1 MEIINYFERER
12 KGEKTNTA
20 SIRQHNLEG
29 YLQGK
34 SGSLRHSVPLF
45 PLPAE
50 TVMFGS
56 SPWPVLAYIYIY
68 EVSCAVTVDAVWS
81 IQSTSKRGVCKLF
94 LRNHS
99 CVQICNLTESKQG
112 GGGGQQLHR
121 SEHWRHICSVMTKGT
136 HSSALSPT
144 HKPTSS

>member
-112 GGGGQQLHR
+112 GGAG
-121 SEHWRHICSVMTKGT
+121 
-136 HSSALSPT
+136 SSYTGLST
-144 HKPTSS
+144 EDIYAVS